1 MGYLLTCQKHLA
13 TDGGLHRPELPIA
26 CAFPIPFSKP
36 HASFTDCL
44 TLPWLRYCI
53 AIEQGKIRMMSMMY
67 QAYQNHM
74 DLTAPWRIGAAAAL
88 RYLNL
93 VPAGTSEKLF
103 GRLSSALELI
113 SRTALT
119 YTRPAF
125 NIGKVLVGNAELDVT
140 EEVVFSTPFGSLL
153 HFKKENSPLQPRVL
167 LVAPMSGHFA
177 TLLRGT
183 VKTLLQDHDVYITDW
198 HNPRDIPVS
207 QGKFGLDEYTE
218 HLITFLNV
226 LGPRSHMIAICQPS
240 VSALAAAAIMSE
252 DDHPARPASLT
263 LMAGPIDTRI
273 QPTKVNDFAKS
284 KPLKWFEDNLI
295 NYVPIQC
302 KGAFRKVY
310 PGFVQLTAFVSMNL
324 ERHIKSHVDLAD
336 HLAKGETEKAE
347 VIKTFYDEYFAVM
360 DLSAEFYIDTIRDVF
375 QEHLLPQGKLMYK
388 GRTVNPG
395 SIKRMGL
402 MTVEGE
408 KDDICSIGQTLA
420 AQDLCTGVRA
430 YRKVHHMQAGVGHYG
445 VFSGRRW
452 NNEIYPLLR
461 DFVHVNL

>member
-1 MGYLLTCQKHLA
+1 
-13 TDGGLHRPELPIA
+13 
-26 CAFPIPFSKP
+26 
-36 HASFTDCL
+36 
-44 TLPWLRYCI
+44 
-53 AIEQGKIRMMSMMY
+53 MSMLY

-74 DLTAPWRIGAAAAL
+74 DLTEPWRSGAASAL

-93 VPAGTSEKLF
+93 VPQGVSDKLF
-103 GRLSSALELI
+103 GRLSAALELI
-113 SRTALT
+113 SRSSLT
-119 YTRPAF
+119 YSRPAYG
-125 NIGKVLVGNAELDVT
+125 IDKIQAGNRELKVT
-140 EEVVFSTPFGSLL
+140 EEVVYATPFGSLL
-153 HFKKENSPLQPRVL
+153 RFKKEDAPEQPKLL

-183 VKTLLQDHDVYITDW
+183 VKTLLQDHDVHITDW
-198 HNPRDIPVS
+198 HNPRDIPLS
-207 QGKFGLDEYTE
+207 AGRFGLDDYTA
-218 HLITFLNV
+218 HLIDFLGQ
-226 LGPRSHMIAICQPS
+226 LGPRPHMVAICQPS
-240 VSALAAAAIMSE
+240 VSALAATAIMCE
-252 DDHPARPASLT
+252 DNHASRPATLT

-273 QPTKVNDFAKS
+273 QPTKVNEFAKS
-284 KPLKWFEDNLI
+284 KPIDWFEDNLI
-295 NYVPIQC
+295 NYVPFQC

-324 ERHIKSHVDLAD
+324 ERHIKQHLDLHN
-336 HLAKGETEKAE
+336 HLVKGEKEKAE
-347 VIKTFYDEYFAVM
+347 TIKTFYDEYFAVM
-360 DLSAEFYIDTIRDVF
+360 DLPAEFYIETVRDVF
-375 QEHLLPQGKLMYK
+375 QEHLLPRGMMTHR
-388 GRTVNPG
+388 GRAVNPA

-461 DFVHVNL
+461 DFVHVNS

>member
-1 MGYLLTCQKHLA
+1 
-13 TDGGLHRPELPIA
+13 
-26 CAFPIPFSKP
+26 
-36 HASFTDCL
+36 
-44 TLPWLRYCI
+44 
-53 AIEQGKIRMMSMMY
+53 MMSMMY

-74 DLTAPWRIGAAAAL
+74 DLTAPWRTGAAQAL
-88 RYLNL
+88 KYINL
-93 VPAGTSEKLF
+93 VPAGTSDKVF
-103 GRLSSALELI
+103 GRLSAALELV

-119 YTRPAF
+119 YVRPEFA
-125 NIGKVLVGNAELDVT
+125 IGPVPVGNSLLDVV
-140 EEVVFSTPFGSLL
+140 EEVVFSTAFGSLL
-153 HFKKENSPLQPRVL
+153 HFKKEGSPLQPKLL

-183 VKTLLQDHDVYITDW
+183 VATLLQDHDVYITDW
-198 HNPRDIPVS
+198 HNPRDIPLS
-207 QGKFGLDEYTE
+207 AGKFGLDDYTE
-218 HLITFLNV
+218 HLILFMNE
-226 LGPRSHMIAICQPS
+226 LGPRSHMVAICQPS

-273 QPTKVNDFAKS
+273 APTKVNDFAKS

-295 NYVPIQC
+295 NYVPLQC

-310 PGFVQLTAFVSMNL
+310 PGFIQLTAFVSMNL
-324 ERHIKSHVDLAD
+324 ERHIKSHADLAN

-347 VIKTFYDEYFAVM
+347 IIKTFYDEYFAVM
-360 DLSAEFYIDTIRDVF
+360 DLTAEFYIETIRDVF
-375 QEHLLPQGKLMYK
+375 QEHLLPQGKMMYK
-388 GRTVNPG
+388 GRPVNPG
-395 SIKRMGL
+395 AIRRMGL

-461 DFVHVNL
+461 DFVHVNS